1 MTKLRTLLATLLLL
15 TTASFCQQS
24 SSNWQTKLHQQLP
37 LLGHRNWILIVD
49 SAYPLQVSPG
59 IETIET
65 GATQLAVASAVLTA
79 LDRSNHVKP
88 IIYLDAE
95 LPYVPQQS
103 YPELNAYRENLKKTL
118 QGRPIQS
125 LPHEK
130 ILGKI
135 SEAGK
140 DYKILVLKTTMTMP
154 YTSVFL
160 QLDCKYCTDEG
171 EQKIRQAM
179 KSSPPN

>member
-15 TTASFCQQS
+15 TTASFCQQF
-24 SSNWQTKLHQQLP
+24 SSNWQTKLHRQLP
-37 LLGHRNWILIVD
+37 LLGHRDWILIVD
-49 SAYPLQVSPG
+49 SVYPLQISPG

-65 GATQLAVASAVLTA
+65 GATQLAVASAVLIA
-79 LDRSNHVKP
+79 LDRSN
-88 IIYLDAE
+88 
-95 LPYVPQQS
+95 
-103 YPELNAYRENLKKTL
+103 
-118 QGRPIQS
+118 QS

-135 SEAGK
+135 SDAGK

-179 KSSPPN
+179 KSSPPKTLLHLRLELSAPSTIPPEPR

>member
-65 GATQLAVASAVLTA
+65 GATQLPSPA
-79 LDRSNHVKP
+79 P
-88 IIYLDAE
+88 
-95 LPYVPQQS
+95 
-103 YPELNAYRENLKKTL
+103 
-118 QGRPIQS
+118 
-125 LPHEK
+125 
-130 ILGKI
+130 
-135 SEAGK
+135 
-140 DYKILVLKTTMTMP
+140 
-154 YTSVFL
+154 
-160 QLDCKYCTDEG
+160 
-171 EQKIRQAM
+171 
-179 KSSPPN
+179 SSPHSTAPTTLNPSSISTPSFLTCRNRATRT

>member
-1 MTKLRTLLATLLLL
+1 MTKPCLRAAT
-15 TTASFCQQS
+15 
-24 SSNWQTKLHQQLP
+24 
-37 LLGHRNWILIVD
+37 
-49 SAYPLQVSPG
+49 
-59 IETIET
+59 
-65 GATQLAVASAVLTA
+65 
-79 LDRSNHVKP
+79 
-88 IIYLDAE
+88 E
-95 LPYVPQQS
+95 LPRAERLSRKPQ
-103 YPELNAYRENLKKTL
+103 KTL
-118 QGRPIQS
+118 QGRPVQS

-140 DYKILVLKTTMTMP
+140 EYKILVLKTMSMP

-179 KSSPPN
+179 KSSPTN

>member
-1 MTKLRTLLATLLLL
+1 
-15 TTASFCQQS
+15 
-24 SSNWQTKLHQQLP
+24 
-37 LLGHRNWILIVD
+37 
-49 SAYPLQVSPG
+49 
-59 IETIET
+59 
-65 GATQLAVASAVLTA
+65 
-79 LDRSNHVKP
+79 
-88 IIYLDAE
+88 
-95 LPYVPQQS
+95 VPQQS

-130 ILGKI
+130 ILDKI

-179 KSSPPN
+179 KSSPTN